1 MNIEQICIASFRSMF
16 NERLED
22 GVDLTP
28 KYIEMLVKEHCE
40 PYMIVTQGFTHD
52 LLANALDYMDWEYI
66 AYHIKH
72 PVFLEKYGYDYLKE
86 NKIEPRDQP
95 ITVRR
100 IK

>member
-1 MNIEQICIASFRSMF
+1 MNIEEICIASFRSMF

-52 LLANALDYMDWEYI
+52 LLANALDYMDWRYI
-66 AYHIKH
+66 SR
-72 PVFLEKYGYDYLKE
+72 YLKHQVDKHMYAE
-86 NKIEPRDQP
+86 EFKDGR
-95 ITVRR
+95 
-100 IK
+100 

>member
-1 MNIEQICIASFRSMF
+1 MDTTGHWKTYGRSRMNIEQICIASFRSMF

-52 LLANALDYMDWEYI
+52 LLANALDYMDWRYI
-66 AYHIKH
+66 SR
-72 PVFLEKYGYDYLKE
+72 YLKHQVDKHMYAE
-86 NKIEPRDQP
+86 EFKDGR
-95 ITVRR
+95 
-100 IK
+100 